1 MIFPN
6 HDGKDT
12 IISQYVIVPNYDGKD
27 ILASM

>member
-1 MIFPN
+1 MIVPN

-12 IISQYVIVPNYDGKD
+12 IISQYVLVRNYDAKD